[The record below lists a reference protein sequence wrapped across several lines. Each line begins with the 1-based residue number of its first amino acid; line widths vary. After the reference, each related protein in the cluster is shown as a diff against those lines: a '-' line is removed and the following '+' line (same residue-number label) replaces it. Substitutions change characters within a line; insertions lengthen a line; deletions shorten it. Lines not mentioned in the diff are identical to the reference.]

1 MIKEYYAVNMEAV
14 SDLISYLTSL
24 RQKFYLTDNLTL
36 KNVADY
42 TGITAA
48 CISTIEKQKV
58 LTPRLETMLTL
69 MNYWQFSDS
78 EIVEVY
84 QALLDKNKKLKL
96 TDKNKKIITKPVE
109 INDLEFAALPH
120 FWTKKRKKFNYTFLD
135 VEKITGLPNSS
146 VNKMEN
152 SRINSTFKNLI
163 PLCKLYGITNDEILN
178 FYHRAFKNLDK
189 DSAVNLDYLPK
200 DELINIILKLS
211 QNTTNQDKFYSEKVL
226 VKKKGEKND

>member
-1 MIKEYYAVNMEAV
+1 
-14 SDLISYLTSL
+14 
-24 RQKFYLTDNLTL
+24 
-36 KNVADY
+36 
-42 TGITAA
+42 
-48 CISTIEKQKV
+48 
-58 LTPRLETMLTL
+58 

-96 TDKNKKIITKPVE
+96 TDKDKKIITKPVE

-135 VEKITGLPNSS
+135 VENITGLPNSS

-163 PLCKLYGITNDEILN
+163 LFVN
-178 FYHRAFKNLDK
+178 FM
-189 DSAVNLDYLPK
+189 
-200 DELINIILKLS
+200 E
-211 QNTTNQDKFYSEKVL
+211 
-226 VKKKGEKND
+226 